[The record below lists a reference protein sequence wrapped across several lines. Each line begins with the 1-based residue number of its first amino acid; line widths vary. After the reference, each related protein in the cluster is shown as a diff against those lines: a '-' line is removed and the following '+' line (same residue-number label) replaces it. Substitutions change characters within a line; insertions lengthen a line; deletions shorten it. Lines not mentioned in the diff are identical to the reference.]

1 MVSER
6 SISRGRGCERDADAI
21 STPKEPDLQGQADM
35 TIAQAVA
42 AWKQYMEPF
51 AGQAK
56 LVAPAITYVFLR
68 VSEMAC
74 TSLV

>member
-1 MVSER
+1 
-6 SISRGRGCERDADAI
+6 
-21 STPKEPDLQGQADM
+21 M